1 MKIGIIGVG
10 VVGGTLAYGFNR
22 IGHEVIKHDLKLATK
37 IDVVLGTLLTFVCVP
52 TLQAVNGLC
61 DTSSVEEVV
70 ASLAEIGYEGVV
82 VIKSTVTPG
91 TTDRLAK
98 EFPFLRLAFCPEFLR
113 EKSTYS
119 DFVENHDVCI
129 IGTLYDK
136 DFELV
141 KAAHEPLPKA
151 YELLTPIEAELA
163 KYFSNT
169 FNAARIIFANQFF
182 EVCKAVGANYT
193 AVKNAVSKRTN
204 IGGYYLDCNENFRA
218 FGGSCL
224 PKDTSALATFVKEK
238 GIDAPMFEWLLAA
251 NERIKSK

>member
-1 MKIGIIGVG
+1 MI
-10 VVGGTLAYGFNR
+10 
-22 IGHEVIKHDLKLATK
+22 
-37 IDVVLGTLLTFVCVP
+37 
-52 TLQAVNGLC
+52 
-61 DTSSVEEVV
+61 
-70 ASLAEIGYEGVV
+70 
-82 VIKSTVTPG
+82 
-91 TTDRLAK
+91 
-98 EFPFLRLAFCPEFLR
+98 
-113 EKSTYS
+113 
-119 DFVENHDVCI
+119 
-129 IGTLYDK
+129 
-136 DFELV
+136 

-238 GIDAPMFEWLLAA
+238 RIDAPMFEWLLAA